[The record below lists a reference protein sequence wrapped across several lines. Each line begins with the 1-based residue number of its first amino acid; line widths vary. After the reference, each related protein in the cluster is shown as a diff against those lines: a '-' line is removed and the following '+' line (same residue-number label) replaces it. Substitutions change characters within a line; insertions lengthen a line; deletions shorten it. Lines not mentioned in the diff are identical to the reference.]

1 MTQVDTSVADR
12 AVTVAYDANG
22 PSRNRPAWTAAL
34 SHLAALVVAGVF
46 LWFALPKITDARQFA
61 VDIGNYRLLS
71 RYASAWFAIV
81 LPWWE
86 IGASL
91 ALLWPGTR
99 KAGAILIAGL
109 LVMFIGAVGLAMS
122 QGLDITC
129 GCGGHGSGKA
139 GWLTILRNVGLLA
152 GTAIAVYFAP
162 RRR

>member
-1 MTQVDTSVADR
+1 MTQVAFS
-12 AVTVAYDANG
+12 AVETPD
-22 PSRNRPAWTAAL
+22 PRPAWTVAL

-46 LWFALPKITDARQFA
+46 LWFAMPKITDARQFA

-139 GWLTILRNVGLLA
+139 GWLTILRNTGLLA

-162 RRR
+162 RRARA